1 MSKNRIEESVEDG
14 SYFKEALH
22 WYNDVF
28 LYPMRSN
35 AFMMGA
41 GISISVVFLF
51 VLYSLW
57 NVFPLSEQV
66 GIIVRVPNTLSKQVK
81 LENIDESGENTE
93 KSIMEYLVT
102 KYINAREVYEPN
114 RYKSNYY
121 FILRSTEKNIFNSY
135 YEAMSQKDE
144 SHPAALYK
152 NGERSK
158 IDVISTSYD
167 PNAKIIAVKYNKQ
180 NYNIYTNAR
189 SSEAFEAK
197 VNFYVSDYDFKES
210 KDANLSFIVTNY
222 EVEKVQN

>member
-41 GISISVVFLF
+41 GISISIVFLF

-66 GIIVRVPNTLSKQVK
+66 RIVVRVPNTLSQRVK
-81 LENIDESGENTE
+81 LENIYTSGEKTE

-102 KYINAREVYEPN
+102 KYINAREIYEPN

-121 FILRSTEKNIFNSY
+121 FILRSTEKSIFNSY
-135 YEAMSQKDE
+135 YKAMSQKGAN
-144 SHPAALYK
+144 HPAALYK
-152 NGERSK
+152 SGERSK
-158 IDVISTSYD
+158 IDIISTSYD
-167 PNAKIIAVKYNKQ
+167 PDAKIVAVKYNKQ
-180 NYNIYTNAR
+180 NYNIYTKDR
-189 SSEAFEAK
+189 SAEAFEAK
-197 VNFYVSDYDFKES
+197 VSFYISDYDFKES
-210 KDANLSFIVTNY
+210 KDANLSFIVTSY